1 MTTITSLSQLDLNQ
15 EYSYADYL
23 KWQLQEK
30 VELIKGKILAMS
42 PAPTRFHQDIAVKMT
57 IKWGNFLYKSPCK
70 VYTAPFDVRLPVAS
84 KGKADTVVQPDLCV
98 VCDLSK
104 LDEAGCNGSPDLII
118 EILSKGNSK
127 REMDTKF
134 DLYQEAGVREY
145 WIIDPLRRMVLLYS
159 LVDEKLVTGKP
170 FLEGDT
176 VTSKIFPDF
185 SVAVDDIFA
194 Q

>member
-1 MTTITSLSQLDLNQ
+1 MTTITHLSQLDLTQ
-15 EYSYADYL
+15 DYTYADYL

-42 PAPTRFHQDIAVKMT
+42 PAPTRFHQDISGKMFL
-57 IKWGNFLYKSPCK
+57 KLGNFLDKKPCK
-70 VYTAPFDVRLPVAS
+70 VYSAPFDVRLPVAS

-98 VCDLSK
+98 ICDRSK
-104 LDEAGCNGSPDLII
+104 LDEAGCNGTPDLII

-134 DLYQEAGVREY
+134 ELYQEAGVLEY
-145 WIIDPLRRMVLLYS
+145 WIIDPLRRMVLLYG
-159 LVDEKLVTGKP
+159 LVDGKLVTGKP
-170 FLEGDT
+170 LLEGDN

-185 SVAVDDIFA
+185 SVSVDDIFA
-194 Q
+194 E

>member
-30 VELIKGKILAMS
+30 VELIRGKILAMS
-42 PAPTRFHQDIAVKMT
+42 PAPTRLHQDIAVKMT
-57 IKWGNFLYKSPCK
+57 IKWGNFLEKCPCK
-70 VYTAPFDVRLPVAS
+70 VYTAPFDVRLPIAS

-104 LDEAGCNGSPDLII
+104 LDDAGCNGTPELII

-134 DLYQEAGVREY
+134 NLYQEAGVQEY
-145 WIIDPLRRMVLLYS
+145 WIIDPLRQMVLLY
-159 LVDEKLVTGKP
+159 VMNDGKLVTGRP
-170 FLEGDT
+170 LLEDDT
-176 VTSKIFPDF
+176 VTSHLFPDF
-185 SVAVDDIFA
+185 SVSVAELFA
-194 Q
+194 E

>member
-1 MTTITSLSQLDLNQ
+1 MTAITSLSQLDLSQ
-15 EYSYADYL
+15 DYTYADYL
-23 KWQLQEK
+23 KWQFQEK
-30 VELIKGKILAMS
+30 VELIKGKILTMS

-57 IKWGNFLYKSPCK
+57 AKWYGFLHNHPCR

-84 KGKADTVVQPDLCV
+84 RGKADTVVQPDLCV

-104 LDEAGCNGSPDLII
+104 LDEAGCNGTPELII

-134 DLYQEAGVREY
+134 DLYQEAGVLEY

-159 LVDEKLVTGKP
+159 LVEGKLVTGKP
-170 FLEGDT
+170 FLEGDN
-176 VTSKIFPDF
+176 VVSKLFPDF

-194 Q
+194 E